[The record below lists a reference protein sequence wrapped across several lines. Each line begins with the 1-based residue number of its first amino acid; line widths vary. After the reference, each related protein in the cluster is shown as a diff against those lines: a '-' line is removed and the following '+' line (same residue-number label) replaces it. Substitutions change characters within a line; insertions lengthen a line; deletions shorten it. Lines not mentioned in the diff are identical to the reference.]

1 MIWIR
6 IGISGRPP
14 IPRFGHS
21 LSISG
26 SNLILFGG
34 WTNISGIRGKK
45 ENMKTNNPYLMAL
58 NTKSFSWEDVV
69 FFGELPPN
77 RYGHSCTTIG
87 SHLLIFGG
95 WEHNRATNEVVILR
109 DINSLHSSEHT
120 SENQ

>member
-6 IGISGRPP
+6 IGISGKPP

-21 LSISG
+21 LCISG

-34 WTNISGIRGKK
+34 WTNVSGIRDKK
-45 ENMKTNNPYLMAL
+45 ETPKSNDSYLMTL
-58 NTKSFSWEDVV
+58 NTKNFSWEEMSY
-69 FFGELPPN
+69 FGELPPN

-87 SHLLIFGG
+87 SHLLVFGG

-109 DINSLHSSEHT
+109 DINSLQST
-120 SENQ
+120 NQNSIFN

>member
-34 WTNISGIRGKK
+34 WTNTSGIREKK
-45 ENMKTNNPYLMAL
+45 DSIKTNEPYVMAL
-58 NTKSFSWEDVV
+58 NTKTFSWENVV
-69 FFGELPPN
+69 YFGELPPN
-77 RYGHSCTTIG
+77 RYGHSSTTIG

-109 DINSLHSSEHT
+109 DINSLHT
-120 SENQ
+120 SEQTNDNQ